1 MELGLIKLLLEQP
14 DICKLGGAAVK
25 IIDIAKVFLNG
36 LQTPITLPDGTK
48 LVTV

>member
-14 DICKLGGAAVK
+14 DIGRLGGAAMK
-25 IIDIAKVFLNG
+25 IIDIANVFLNG
-36 LQTPITLPDGTK
+36 LQTPRTLPDGTK